1 MSEIY
6 QSVKTICEHANAAAV
21 ILAQTTGQA
30 RNAALLSMRD
40 ALLDGMP
47 EILSA
52 NAEDMSRAAENGVS
66 VPMQDRLR
74 LTDARLSAIADALG
88 KLAALG
94 DPIGAGEVFTRPNGL
109 VIKKVQ
115 VPLGTVGMIYEARPN
130 VTADAAGLCIKSGN
144 AAVLR
149 GGKEAIHTNIA
160 MVAALR
166 RGLENAGLPADC
178 VCLITETSRESASA
192 LMTMRGNI
200 DVLIPRGGK
209 GLIRSVT
216 ENATVPVIETGAGN
230 CHLYVDAG
238 ADLDMG
244 LTLTMNAK
252 TQRPS
257 VCNAIETLLVHK
269 EEANAFL
276 PMLKDALEHFH
287 TPVELRG
294 CERTCAI
301 LPGIT
306 PAAEEDWETEYD
318 DYILAVKIVDS
329 MEEAILHINRY
340 NTKHSETIVTRDLAR
355 AAQFQQTVDAACVYV
370 NASTRFTDGE
380 EFGFGAEI
388 GISTQKLHARG
399 PMGLSALTTVKYLIN
414 GSGQTRT

>member
-192 LMTMRGNI
+192 LTMRGNI

>member
-30 RNAALLSMRD
+30 RNAALLAMQD

>member
-1 MSEIY
+1 
-6 QSVKTICEHANAAAV
+6 
-21 ILAQTTGQA
+21 
-30 RNAALLSMRD
+30 
-40 ALLDGMP
+40 
-47 EILSA
+47 
-52 NAEDMSRAAENGVS
+52 EDMSRAAENGVS